1 MLTSIELSAHE
12 KAVLTGLAAC
22 GKHGEGRTL
31 IEVIDDVDLW
41 SAPFRSLQPIAP
53 TETFERVAR
62 LAPTVVCAV
71 AAEIGFSFQGVGTVF
86 WGAFDTALGI
96 KTGPHDRQAVGARFL
111 QIADKY
117 GLSRPSESAFSQH
130 FSIMSWP
137 LANALLPVDLVAPV
151 GRLLARGPAQALP
164 AKGRAPD
171 LDALRAWA
179 SAVEGARL
187 TDWLRIEEPALRV
200 LVALATD
207 NRETA
212 LSTRSYERIAS
223 SIRSQPEAISAIRSA
238 QARRAAPRSRGQAG
252 ADRGRLNL
260 SVEAGN
266 NGMYVT
272 WTPLAPAIF
281 DDARATARAA
291 GWRPA
296 LWGAG
301 PRLHPDAALSAGPLR
316 VVLEAP
322 PRQDQH
328 AYPDAALVFGE
339 ASDAAVALASRT
351 INWEGCIIFDP
362 DSARTRAEQRLEPL
376 VGDQGCAWLAVS
388 PDFPSLEGLLEVGT
402 VCGYRIMEADLG
414 SESDRGVLIAA
425 GLLDAKPRMRIAR
438 HPIDAMIASRG
449 AISPFRPFLVMNGRT
464 GMDAGGEVRTLSTG
478 TYTVTL
484 DGSEGADWIRIEPM
498 QVNAAPAVE
507 FECLERDMAFD
518 ALMAKRIQI
527 RIESRIPLT
536 NVCCRA
542 ELDVNGT
549 CIASSSEVFASV
561 PATVMGASKLLR
573 PIYEETVRDCLLAA
587 GRGVLTL
594 SVGKSA
600 AVRIELERPAA
611 SVEWNGTNPS
621 LVDDLREHRL
631 SSALASAPH
640 QFADVASVVAPAH
653 GASASGIIMAGNR
666 VAHPLLVL
674 ASTSIGLGDL
684 TARFGEDAGSRLLF
698 DGGGGVA
705 EIARARVAWGR
716 GRCDTLLAVG
726 ARARVVAQ
734 FEGVMALALCGAE
747 WRRREEAGA
756 TSASDPYI
764 ALWQTA
770 LACGLATVPD
780 EATPSEV
787 AVFAD
792 CFAKQLRLRDPDWP
806 TSGVEPIEGAMDDAL
821 NAAFEEALAV
831 LNGKGLL
838 MSTDADDFDFGSPH
852 ENWSAASNHTINM
865 VGRGDLVE
873 LMAPS
878 EGARVLRLRS
888 YAGTGL
894 AELADGLSDWT
905 RRFALP
911 RGRLTRETAVNALQL
926 WLSPGACG
934 DADDAV
940 RVSARDPFVAR
951 AIRYAALRLLP
962 FLH

>member
-1 MLTSIELSAHE
+1 MLL
-12 KAVLTGLAAC
+12 GLAAR
-22 GKHGEGRTL
+22 GKRGEGGTL

-41 SAPFRSLQPIAP
+41 SAPFKSLPPIAP
-53 TETFERVAR
+53 ADTFERVAR

-71 AAEIGFSFQGVGTVF
+71 AAEIGFGFQGVGTVF

-130 FSIMSWP
+130 FSIMAWP

-164 AKGRAPD
+164 ARGRVPD
-171 LDALRAWA
+171 FDALRAWA

-187 TDWLRIEEPALRV
+187 TDWLRNEEPAVRV
-200 LVALATD
+200 LAALATD

-212 LSTRSYERIAS
+212 LSTRSFARIAS
-223 SIRSQPEAISAIRSA
+223 SIKAQPEAISTIRSA
-238 QARRAAPRSRGQAG
+238 QARRAASRSRGQTG
-252 ADRGRLNL
+252 ADVGRLSL

-266 NGMYVT
+266 NGIYVT

-291 GWRPA
+291 AWRPA

-301 PRLHPDAALSAGPLR
+301 PRLHSDAALSAGPLR

-328 AYPDAALVFGE
+328 AYPDAASVFGD

-351 INWEGCIIFDP
+351 IDWGGCIIFDP
-362 DSARTRAEQRLEPL
+362 DSSRTRAEQRFEPL
-376 VGDQGCAWLAVS
+376 VGDQGCVWLAVS
-388 PDFPSLEGLLEVGT
+388 PDFPSRGGLLKLGT
-402 VCGYRIMEADLG
+402 VCGYRILEADLG

-425 GLLDAKPRMRIAR
+425 GLLDEKPRMGIAR

-449 AISPFRPFLVMNGRT
+449 AVSPSRPFLVMNGRT
-464 GMDAGGEVRTLSTG
+464 GMNAGGEVRTLSTG
-478 TYTVTL
+478 IHTVAL
-484 DGSEGADWIRIEPM
+484 EGSEGADRIRIEPM

-507 FECLERDMAFD
+507 LECLERDVAFD

-542 ELDVNGT
+542 ELDVDGR

-561 PATVMGASKLLR
+561 PATVMGESKLLR
-573 PIYEETVRDCLLAA
+573 PIYEDTVRDCLLAA
-587 GRGVLTL
+587 RRGVLTL
-594 SVGKSA
+594 SVSKSVV
-600 AVRIELERPAA
+600 VRVELERPAA
-611 SVEWNGTNPS
+611 SVEWNGTNPA
-621 LVDDLREHRL
+621 LVSDVAERRL

-653 GASASGIIMAGNR
+653 GASASGIIMAGNW

-674 ASTSIGLGDL
+674 TSPSIGLGDL

-716 GRCDTLLAVG
+716 GRCDTLLAFG
-726 ARARVVAQ
+726 ARARVVVQ
-734 FEGVMALALCGAE
+734 FEGVLALALCGAE

-756 TSASDPYI
+756 TSASDPHI

-770 LACGLATVPD
+770 LASGLATVPE

-787 AVFAD
+787 ALFAD

-806 TSGVEPIEGAMDDAL
+806 TFGVEPIEGAMDDAL
-821 NAAFEEALAV
+821 NAAFEEALFA
-831 LNGKGLL
+831 LHEKGSL
-838 MSTDADDFDFGSPH
+838 MSADAGDFDFGSPH
-852 ENWSAASNHTINM
+852 ENWSAASNRAIDT
-865 VGRGDLVE
+865 VARGDLVE

-878 EGARVLRLRS
+878 EGARALRLRS
-888 YAGTGL
+888 YAGDGL
-894 AELADGLSDWT
+894 VELADGLSDWT
-905 RRFALP
+905 RRFGLP
-911 RGRLTRETAVNALQL
+911 RGRLTRESAVNALQL

-951 AIRYAALRLLP
+951 AVRYAALRLAP